1 MEHDHAARKL
11 PETIKRLQE
20 QRDLLHSSL
29 GELLEEAS
37 HCGHIEH
44 PQLVLE
50 VKGLSELTDLL
61 LTKIEDVRTE
71 LDRIAQ
77 ASAEEFVK
85 NYKVKP
91 GTK

>member
-1 MEHDHAARKL
+1 
-11 PETIKRLQE
+11 
-20 QRDLLHSSL
+20 
-29 GELLEEAS
+29 
-37 HCGHIEH
+37 
-44 PQLVLE
+44 LVLE